1 VVNAL
6 FAAKDYDRAVKCY
19 FVCTESLADIDLE
32 DPSFKFFTRIHAARC
47 HIMHIHTVPIMAK
60 FASRLQLALSKST
73 TADIDLTNAN
83 IEIKMIE
90 DVLCKV
96 QHLSGYCGYSF

>member
-1 VVNAL
+1 
-6 FAAKDYDRAVKCY
+6 
-19 FVCTESLADIDLE
+19 
-32 DPSFKFFTRIHAARC
+32 
-47 HIMHIHTVPIMAK
+47 MAK

-96 QHLSGYCGYSF
+96 

>member
-1 VVNAL
+1 VKSIQLSERENKLESFL
-6 FAAKDYDRAVKCY
+6 FEC
-19 FVCTESLADIDLE
+19 
-32 DPSFKFFTRIHAARC
+32 
-47 HIMHIHTVPIMAK
+47 
-60 FASRLQLALSKST
+60 RLQLALSKST

-96 QHLSGYCGYSF
+96 QHLSGYLWIFLLTKGNAKDLDFLTCSHK

>member
-1 VVNAL
+1 VESIQLSERGDKLQSFL
-6 FAAKDYDRAVKCY
+6 FEC
-19 FVCTESLADIDLE
+19 
-32 DPSFKFFTRIHAARC
+32 
-47 HIMHIHTVPIMAK
+47 
-60 FASRLQLALSKST
+60 RLQLALSKST

-96 QHLSGYCGYSF
+96 